1 MNACS
6 INMMNEVLAFR
17 NEYLKL
23 LHHHRLIALTTFRPT
38 LLTSAS
44 QRLEPG
50 EKKKKNY
57 KSDKQHS

>member
-1 MNACS
+1 MAIVNACS

-17 NEYLKL
+17 NEYLEL
-23 LHHHRLIALTTFRPT
+23 FHHHRLIALTTFRQT

-50 EKKKKNY
+50 ENKKKN
-57 KSDKQHS
+57 

>member
-1 MNACS
+1 MAIVNACS

-38 LLTSAS
+38 LPPKDLS
-44 QRLEPG
+44 QGKR
-50 EKKKKNY
+50 KKKLEVR
-57 KSDKQHS
+57 